1 MSPDEWKAGIE
12 NEAHTAPDAAW
23 ARETRAHLRR
33 AALGRQALQG
43 GVGLSLGVATS
54 AAVTLGTQWPV
65 MVREAARNGV
75 DTLTFLKWNILG
87 NPQSVQTITSSGD
100 SQLPVAGLL
109 LALLVLA
116 NVAARLRV
124 PHWVILLGTGAAVL
138 TTTTLGN
145 LVLPDFMGFP
155 AYPLAVA
162 LGVAALGI
170 VLGLPFSGR
179 RARA

>member
-12 NEAHTAPDAAW
+12 NEAHTAQDAAW
-23 ARETRAHLRR
+23 ARDTRLHLRR

-75 DTLTFLKWNILG
+75 DTLTFVKWNVLG
-87 NPQSVQTITSSGD
+87 NPQPVHTIRDSSD
-100 SQLPVAGLL
+100 PQLPVMGLL
-109 LALLVLA
+109 LALFL
-116 NVAARLRV
+116 VAAVASRLRV
-124 PHWVILLGTGAAVL
+124 PHWAILLAALASVL
-138 TTTTLGN
+138 TIATLGN
-145 LVLPDFMGFP
+145 LVLRDFMGFP

-170 VLGLPFSGR
+170 VLGLPFQGR